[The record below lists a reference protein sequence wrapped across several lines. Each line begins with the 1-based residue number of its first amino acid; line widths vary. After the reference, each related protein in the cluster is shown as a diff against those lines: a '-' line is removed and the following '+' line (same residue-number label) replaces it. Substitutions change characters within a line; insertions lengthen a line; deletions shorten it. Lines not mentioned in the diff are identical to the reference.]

1 MGTSRRHLMKNP
13 HAEAD
18 QFQRRAAIGFIG
30 IALALAGLSFGYF
43 RLQVL
48 QHEEYRTRSEANR
61 IKPRPV
67 VPARGLIFDRKGK
80 LLADNVPAYRLEVV
94 PEQTGDLKATL
105 AGLNE
110 LIGLSAEELQ
120 QFESTRK
127 AIRSFRPV
135 VLKLRLSEEERAR
148 LAVNRHRFP
157 GVDVVPYLTRRYPYG
172 DLFAHV
178 VGYVGRLDA
187 DDLEALGDSKY
198 SALTHVGKSG
208 LERKY
213 EDRLRGEIGYENV
226 EQNVEGRVLRVVD
239 NVPSMPGAD
248 LKLTID
254 ADLQLAVVQAFGDR
268 DGAAMAVDPRT
279 GEVLAM
285 VSLPQFNPNLFV
297 NGISHADY
305 NALTNNM
312 SRPLFDRNLHGGSPP
327 GSTLK
332 PFMGLAG
339 LESGLRKPS
348 DRILSTG
355 VFHIR
360 GVGRG
365 FGDAHAGGHGWVDLK
380 ESIAQ
385 SVNTYYY
392 QLALDMGIAR
402 VDEYMSRYGFGSPT
416 GIDLIGESGGILP
429 SPEYKRKRFQQAW
442 YLGDSVNA
450 GIGQGLWKTTLLQL
464 VQATASLAAD
474 GVRHPLHLVKSTR
487 QGFSEPWTGVPQPQG
502 VAIST
507 NHNNLEAV
515 KAGMV
520 AVVHGPTGTARA
532 IGINSPYLIA
542 GKTGT
547 AQVVSNKNNL
557 RLDPHNLP
565 LNLRHQ
571 ALFIAYAPADN
582 PRIAVAVIVEHG
594 GFGSSSAAPVARA
607 IMDAW
612 LLPKPAMAPMPQTTP
627 VQPAPPTQQTTPV
640 QQMTPVP
647 EAAPAP
653 NAAPEHGGIR

>member
-1 MGTSRRHLMKNP
+1 M
-13 HAEAD
+13 
-18 QFQRRAAIGFIG
+18 
-30 IALALAGLSFGYF
+30 
-43 RLQVL
+43 
-48 QHEEYRTRSEANR
+48 
-61 IKPRPV
+61 
-67 VPARGLIFDRKGK
+67 
-80 LLADNVPAYRLEVV
+80 
-94 PEQTGDLKATL
+94 
-105 AGLNE
+105 
-110 LIGLSAEELQ
+110 
-120 QFESTRK
+120 
-127 AIRSFRPV
+127 

-254 ADLQLAVVQAFGDR
+254 ADLQLAAVQAFGDR

-360 GVGRG
+360 GV
-365 FGDAHAGGHGWVDLK
+365 AAA
-380 ESIAQ
+380 SA
-385 SVNTYYY
+385 TPMP
-392 QLALDMGIAR
+392 A
-402 VDEYMSRYGFGSPT
+402 
-416 GIDLIGESGGILP
+416 
-429 SPEYKRKRFQQAW
+429 
-442 YLGDSVNA
+442 
-450 GIGQGLWKTTLLQL
+450 
-464 VQATASLAAD
+464 ATA
-474 GVRHPLHLVKSTR
+474 G
-487 QGFSEPWTGVPQPQG
+487 WT
-502 VAIST
+502 
-507 NHNNLEAV
+507 
-515 KAGMV
+515 
-520 AVVHGPTGTARA
+520 
-532 IGINSPYLIA
+532 
-542 GKTGT
+542 
-547 AQVVSNKNNL
+547 
-557 RLDPHNLP
+557 
-565 LNLRHQ
+565 
-571 ALFIAYAPADN
+571 
-582 PRIAVAVIVEHG
+582 
-594 GFGSSSAAPVARA
+594 
-607 IMDAW
+607 
-612 LLPKPAMAPMPQTTP
+612 
-627 VQPAPPTQQTTPV
+627 
-640 QQMTPVP
+640 
-647 EAAPAP
+647 
-653 NAAPEHGGIR
+653 

>member
-1 MGTSRRHLMKNP
+1 MRTGRRHLMKNP

-110 LIGLSAEELQ
+110 LIGLSREELQ

-157 GVDVVPYLTRRYPYG
+157 GVDVVPYLTRRYPNG
-172 DLFAHV
+172 ELFAHV

-213 EDRLRGEIGYENV
+213 EDQLRGEIGYENV

-248 LKLTID
+248 LQLSID
-254 ADLQLAVVQAFGDR
+254 ADLQRAAVQAFGDR
-268 DGAAMAVDPRT
+268 DGAAVAVDPRT

-305 NALTNNM
+305 NALTSNM

-327 GSTLK
+327 GSTIK

-339 LESGLRKPS
+339 LESGMRKPG

-355 VFHIR
+355 VFRIR
-360 GVGRG
+360 GGGRG
-365 FGDAHAGGHGWVDLK
+365 FGDSHAGGHGWVDLK

-392 QLALDMGIAR
+392 QLALDMGIDR
-402 VDEYMSRYGFGSPT
+402 VDEYMGRYGFGKPT

-429 SPEYKRKRFQQAW
+429 SPEYKRTRFQQPW

-464 VQATASLAAD
+464 VQATAAVASD
-474 GVRHPLHLVKSTR
+474 GVRHPLHLVRSTR
-487 QGFSEPWTGVPQPQG
+487 KGFSAPWLSVPQPPG
-502 VAIST
+502 DTIST
-507 NHNNLEAV
+507 NRGNLTAV
-515 KAGMV
+515 KEGMV
-520 AVVHGPTGTARA
+520 AVVHGPTGTARG

-565 LNLRHQ
+565 LHLRHQ
-571 ALFIAYAPADN
+571 ALFIAFAPADN

-594 GFGSSSAAPVARA
+594 GFGSSSAAPIARA

-612 LLPKPAMAPMPQTTP
+612 LLPKPAMAPMPETKPLPTGLPVAAPTTTP
-627 VQPAPPTQQTTPV
+627 TTAPTTVPPAVPGQDATQ
-640 QQMTPVP
+640 
-647 EAAPAP
+647 
-653 NAAPEHGGIR
+653 